1 MGFSKMLELLQIKEK
16 GNVVLCGLGSFYI
29 ARGKDALLFHELAN
43 LKLNCLET
51 EVCKIGFPIASLEK
65 YTDILEEKQYS
76 YIVYYYNKNEKEL
89 EFIKKYQGKKKNEI
103 NKHKE
108 NGYICRNTSKYY
120 KKADEY
126 IEALAKLY
134 EKEKEMKTEEKR
146 KEDKRKIWFKKK
158 KKDKRNKN

>member
-65 YTDILEEKQYS
+65 YTDILEENQYS

-89 EFIKKYQGKKKNEI
+89 ELIKKYQGKKKNEI
-103 NKHKE
+103 KKDKE
-108 NGYICRNTSKYY
+108 NCYICKNTTKYY
-120 KKADEY
+120 KKVDEY

-134 EKEKEMKTEEKR
+134 EQEKERKIITEEQQ
-146 KEDKRKIWFKKK
+146 KEDKRKIWVKKK
-158 KKDKRNKN
+158 KENKN